1 MTLNFLDRMAFLHRK
16 DTLIDTLGISNK
28 TPLSKLLG
36 AFTLLAAR
44 VTRIVLIMGR
54 KTETRSVKIRN
65 TTEASDNY
73 STLCLAISSVKICFL
88 NNSFRNAIRLCQTC
102 CTQTRPDVGPNC
114 LQRLSLD
121 NPSNQRDNAI

>member
-1 MTLNFLDRMAFLHRK
+1 MALNFLDRMAFLHRK

-54 KTETRSVKIRN
+54 KTETQSVKIRS
-65 TTEASDNY
+65 TTEASDNVL
-73 STLCLAISSVKICFL
+73 TLCLPISSAVFFLKIT
-88 NNSFRNAIRLCQTC
+88 FRKILSGMPSDCQTG
-102 CTQTRPDVGPNC
+102 CTQARPDLMPGLIWVQIVCKGYH
-114 LQRLSLD
+114 
-121 NPSNQRDNAI
+121 

>member
-44 VTRIVLIMGR
+44 VTRIVLIMER
-54 KTETRSVKIRN
+54 KTETQSVKIRN
-65 TTEASDNY
+65 TTEASDN
-73 STLCLAISSVKICFL
+73 V
-88 NNSFRNAIRLCQTC
+88 
-102 CTQTRPDVGPNC
+102 
-114 LQRLSLD
+114 
-121 NPSNQRDNAI
+121 